1 MPPSQLNLAKEMDL
15 MDILTPTVITPLPFT
30 TTEHVSMA
38 TLNQVLV
45 IAHSHLFPSLL
56 MLPKEMMLIFSPSDS
71 TTIKQVLR

>member
-15 MDILTPTVITPLPFT
+15 MDILTPTVTTPLLFT

-45 IAHSHLFPSLL
+45 IANSHRFPSLL
-56 MLPKEMMLIFSPSDS
+56 MLPKEMMLFLSPSDS
-71 TTIKQVLR
+71 TTIK